1 MKWLFKGLPV
11 LLFPILL
18 MSCGSDQTTPPV
30 DTVQTR
36 LNEMLA
42 TKYAAYRSANNL
54 PDGAG
59 ALVYM
64 KSPNGAWL
72 ATAGLPAGVTENH
85 HYRVASV
92 TKTFTAA
99 AIMLLEQQGKL
110 GIDDVVTAAIPGR
123 TIPYLPDSPDYA
135 FPFKSQ
141 MTIRQLLSH
150 RAGVFDITN
159 DPVPSTS
166 TAPYAGKYYPQYV
179 FEDLSEPD
187 HQFTFDELAGVVAVN
202 GLSYWA
208 PGADY
213 HYSNTGY
220 MLLAVII
227 ERISGKSY
235 DRFITENFIT
245 PMGLSATSLPWNAN
259 DRAIP
264 APYLRGYSNRG
275 TGFSE
280 TTEDNMSANVA
291 EGNIIGTPADMAR
304 WIQTLLSGKGP
315 LSREQIKRMT
325 TPPAGTTQ
333 GYALGIQSY
342 ADIGMGHTG
351 AHQGFMNLVAYNPQ
365 DELTIVVV
373 LPFIDFEKVSDQ
385 GAFLFDIGKEARK
398 LAGFSGAWP

>member
-1 MKWLFKGLPV
+1 MKWFSRILPALLIPV
-11 LLFPILL
+11 LLI
-18 MSCGSDQTTPPV
+18 SCGSDRTTPPV
-30 DTVQTR
+30 DTVQPR
-36 LNEMLA
+36 LNEMLSI
-42 TKYAAYRSANNL
+42 KYEAYRSANDL

-59 ALVYM
+59 ALIYL
-64 KSPNGAWL
+64 KSPRGAWL
-72 ATAGLPAGVTENH
+72 ATAGLPAGVTKDY

-99 AIMLLEQQGKL
+99 AIMLLDQQGKL
-110 GIDDVVTAAIPGR
+110 RIDDVVTAAIPGR
-123 TIPYLPDSPDYA
+123 SIPYLPDSPDYA
-135 FPFKSQ
+135 IPFKSGI
-141 MTIRQLLSH
+141 TIRQLLSH

-159 DPVPSTS
+159 DPVPASS
-166 TAPYAGKYYPQYV
+166 PAPYAGKYYPQYV
-179 FEDLSEPD
+179 LEDLNEPD
-187 HQFTFDELAGVVAVN
+187 HQFTFDELAGVVALN
-202 GLSYWA
+202 DLSYWG
-208 PGADY
+208 PGAGY

-235 DRFITENFIT
+235 DRFITENFLA
-245 PMGLSATSLPWNAN
+245 PMGLDATSPPWNAN

-304 WIQTLLSGKGP
+304 WIRTLLRGRGP
-315 LSREQIKRMT
+315 LSKEQVTRMI
-325 TPPAGTTQ
+325 TPPAGTTE

-342 ADIGMGHTG
+342 ADIGLGHTG

-365 DELTIVVV
+365 DDLTIVVV
-373 LPFIDFEKVSDQ
+373 LPFIDFNKVSEQ

-398 LAGFSGAWP
+398 IAGYTQPWP